1 MRLTKLKIAG
11 FKSFVDPTTV
21 TNHSQGESGP
31 WDIPPTDSAVL
42 NFTEFS
48 VCGFDNFVANPFIP
62 VYDEANSDPYR
73 GLGCRCIPTNMVR
86 GRGQRHRWPPAQ
98 GGDAGLPV
106 PARPA
111 AGLGPTGPVHR
122 ARGPGRAPPRSRR
135 TTPAGRADARGETGM
150 RGGAAQGLSPDPG
163 SRAGPGRACDGAQPN
178 PDPG

>member
-1 MRLTKLKIAG
+1 MVNGKARQSAICMAREFG
-11 FKSFVDPTTV
+11 VDPTTV
-21 TNHSQGESGP
+21 TNHSQGESRP

-135 TTPAGRADARGETGM
+135 TTPAGRADARGDGDAGR
-150 RGGAAQGLSPDPG
+150 RGAGPESRPRVPG
-163 SRAGPGRACDGAQPN
+163 RAGPGMRRGPA
-178 PDPG
+178 